1 MMMQKI
7 LTKVSACLLVIWYC
21 LSIMGFDVH
30 TCHAADHQ
38 FISTFI
44 EGLTCEEIHS
54 AHKCGHHC
62 THHHECSDSQEHFAN
77 HSDGL
82 IEETDCC
89 TDDYHALSITGTRTE
104 DDHHFHGSISC
115 WHTAAVLD
123 AFGVDAPV
131 PYSIDSY
138 LFAPFLVIIQGD
150 DVLSS
155 FGIRRI

>member
-1 MMMQKI
+1 
-7 LTKVSACLLVIWYC
+7 
-21 LSIMGFDVH
+21 MGFDVH

-138 LFAPFLVIIQGD
+138 LFAPFPVVIQGD

>member
-1 MMMQKI
+1 
-7 LTKVSACLLVIWYC
+7 
-21 LSIMGFDVH
+21 MGFDVH
-30 TCHAADHQ
+30 TCHAANHQ
-38 FISTFI
+38 FVSTFI

-138 LFAPFLVIIQGD
+138 LFAPFPVIIQGD

>member
-1 MMMQKI
+1 MNKFV
-7 LTKVSACLLVIWYC
+7 TKVSAFLLALWYC
-21 LSIMGFDVH
+21 LSVIGFDVH
-30 TCHAADHQ
+30 TCHSANHQ
-38 FISTFI
+38 FVSTFI

-62 THHHECSDSQEHFAN
+62 THHHECSDAQEHFAN

-82 IEETDCC
+82 IEETDSC
-89 TDDYHALSITGTRTE
+89 TDDYHALSITGTRSE
-104 DDHHFHGSISC
+104 DDHHHFHGSLSC

-123 AFGVDAPV
+123 AFGTDVPV

-138 LFAPFLVIIQGD
+138 LFAPSSAVFQGE
-150 DVLSS
+150 DVLSY

>member
-1 MMMQKI
+1 
-7 LTKVSACLLVIWYC
+7 
-21 LSIMGFDVH
+21 MGFDVH

-82 IEETDCC
+82 IEEADCC

-138 LFAPFLVIIQGD
+138 LFAPFPVVIQGD